1 MQPVPNLLMTYAI
14 ETMHR
19 NDWPPVRAIYGA
31 GLAGGLAA
39 FMTSPPKWDSW
50 NADHLEFGRLVA
62 RGTAGDILG
71 FAALSPVPDT

>member
-1 MQPVPNLLMTYAI
+1 MTHTV

-19 NDWPPVRAIYGA
+19 NDWTEVRAIYGA
-31 GLAGGLAA
+31 GLATGLAA
-39 FMTSPPKWDSW
+39 FMTSPPKWESW

-62 RGTAGDILG
+62 RRADGTLVG